1 MKPFLSMP
9 DWLTLQKEAK
19 EAKEA
24 CHHDDLVAPRAYL
37 SLEMTPPHQEAIV
50 I

>member
-1 MKPFLSMP
+1 MP
-9 DWLTLQKEAK
+9 DWLTLQK

-24 CHHDDLVAPRAYL
+24 CHHDDLVAPQAYL
-37 SLEMTPPHQEAIV
+37 SREMTIPHQEAIA

>member
-1 MKPFLSMP
+1 MKPFLSML
-9 DWLTLQKEAK
+9 DWLTLQK

-37 SLEMTPPHQEAIV
+37 SQEMTPPHQEVIV